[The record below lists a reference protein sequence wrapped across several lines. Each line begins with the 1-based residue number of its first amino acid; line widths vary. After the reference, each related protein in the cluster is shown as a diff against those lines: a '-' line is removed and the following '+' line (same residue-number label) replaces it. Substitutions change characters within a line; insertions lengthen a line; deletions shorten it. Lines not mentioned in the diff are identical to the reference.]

1 MSAFDS
7 AMLMIDD
14 LARKNIELEQH
25 VWDLQLSIW
34 HRMRSIDDGFCTMT
48 KECVYCKTGWKA
60 FYHVESMI
68 NED

>member
-7 AMLMIDD
+7 AMLMIED
-14 LARKNIELEQH
+14 LTKQVVKLEQQ

-34 HRMRSIDDGFCTMT
+34 HKMRSIDDGFCTMT

-60 FYHVESMI
+60 FYHVESMLD
-68 NED
+68 ED